1 MVTRDTPWDPGTPCW
16 VDLMS
21 PDLDGSRAFY
31 GALFGWEFD
40 VGSPEFGGYTMCRVG
55 DRFVAGLGPIMQAGH
70 PTVWTTYLATADINA
85 TADKIGSAGGTV
97 VSGPMDV
104 AAVGKMLVARDSTG
118 GTFAAWQPG
127 EHFGFGLANEPGAVV
142 WNEFLTRD
150 FAGAQKF
157 YAEVEGYSY
166 EDMSN
171 DEGHYATF
179 TPAGSDRPAGGMGDM
194 PPGVPDQVPPF
205 WNVYFAVADADATV
219 AKAVDLGG
227 TVTFPATDM
236 PYGRFAN
243 LVDPQGGAFSIL
255 SQPDQS

>member
-1 MVTRDTPWDPGTPCW
+1 MTTRDTPWDPGTPCW

-31 GALFGWEFD
+31 GAFFGWEFEI
-40 VGSPEFGGYTMCRVG
+40 GGAEFGGYTMCKLR

-70 PTVWTTYLATADINA
+70 PTVWTTYLATDDIRA
-85 TADKIGSAGGTV
+85 TADKIGAAGGTV

-104 AAVGKMLVARDSTG
+104 ATVGEMLVARDSTG

-127 EHFGFGLANEPGAVV
+127 EHFGFGLANEPGSVV
-142 WNEFLTRD
+142 WNEFVTRD
-150 FAGAQKF
+150 FDGALKF
-157 YAEVEGYSY
+157 YADVAGYAY
-166 EDMSN
+166 DDVSN
-171 DEGHYATF
+171 DDGHYAMF
-179 TPAGSDRPAGGMGDM
+179 KVGGDPVGGLGGM

-205 WNVYFAVADADATV
+205 WNVYFNVADTDAAV

-227 TVTFPATDM
+227 TVAFPATDM

-243 LVDPQGGAFSIL
+243 LVDPQGGAFSVL
-255 SQPDQS
+255 RQPHQT